1 MASKIIIFLDKN
13 IKIILVSLF
22 LVICVGIYIQFDNQ
36 KEILK
41 NLEVTTGTVTDVRY
55 ISRGAY
61 ALHYKYVVNN
71 NTYKNN
77 IGIEKFI
84 GNNKKL
90 GCLGCSFKV
99 YYSSENPEK
108 SRIFL
113 AEFEKYKTTVEFVNF
128 PDQ

>member
-1 MASKIIIFLDKN
+1 MKENIIQDKSFLFAVRIINLYKCN
-13 IKIILVSLF
+13 IEKLTSI
-22 LVICVGIYIQFDNQ
+22 
-36 KEILK
+36 ILK